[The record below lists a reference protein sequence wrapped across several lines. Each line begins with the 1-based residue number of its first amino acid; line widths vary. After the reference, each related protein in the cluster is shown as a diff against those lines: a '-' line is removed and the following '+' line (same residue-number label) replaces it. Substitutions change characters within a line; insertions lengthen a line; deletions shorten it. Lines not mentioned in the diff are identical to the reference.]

1 MVDAVD
7 PRTSGA
13 GSVGTTG
20 GEAGEDEVVWHDGAA
35 FHAEALPVYGGDLSI
50 AHLVKRGAEMAH
62 VAYRPSH
69 PNPEERGPRAG
80 QGTSR
85 CVWLSSEQ
93 GAQAEGISESCLD
106 GMIDTWLEPGAS
118 IGWHLHDR
126 SEEIYYLIAGS
137 LTVTVEDLDGQVH
150 ALDLAVGDS
159 HRVGTGMSH
168 SSVAGEEGARF
179 LCVML
184 LRRSDGEP

>member
-1 MVDAVD
+1 MSAARGHATRGARV
-7 PRTSGA
+7 TSGE
-13 GSVGTTG
+13 SG
-20 GEAGEDEVVWHDGAA
+20 GGDVTWRDGVT
-35 FHAEALPVYGGDLSI
+35 FHAEAVPVYDGGPPLS
-50 AHLVKRGAEMAH
+50 HVVKRGADMAH

-69 PNPEERGPRAG
+69 PNPAEHGARAG

-85 CVWLSSEQ
+85 CVWVSSEQ
-93 GAQAEGISESCLD
+93 GAQSEGISESCLE

-126 SEEIYYLIAGS
+126 SEELYYLIAGN
-137 LTVTVEDLDGQVH
+137 LTVTVEDLIGREHVLQ
-150 ALDLAVGDS
+150 LAPGDS

-168 SSVAGEEGARF
+168 SSVAGDDGARF

-184 LRRSDGEP
+184 STWVAHKA